1 MIDNTIND
9 DKTIVGDCMFDSKTE
24 LAKKYIEW
32 MRKKISLSLDGY
44 TPDWENKPQIRAS
57 IGAPASQDDDVT
69 CKPSIGL
76 ADWSPLHPKNASRIR
91 QELAKADLP
100 PPSSRE
106 ARKIP
111 DLKRENP
118 SFAAMLIKYVNER
131 FGGDAPKVYAAA
143 KISRKT
149 YSAIVGNELRPVS
162 KQTAIQLALAL
173 KLSRTEADAFLKAAG
188 FAFSSAIFEDIIVC
202 ACISASV
209 FDVDDVNSLLAEYGS
224 TPFAAQEG
232 TD

>member
-1 MIDNTIND
+1 
-9 DKTIVGDCMFDSKTE
+9 
-24 LAKKYIEW
+24 
-32 MRKKISLSLDGY
+32 MRRRITLSLDGY
-44 TPDWENKPQIRAS
+44 IPDWENKPQIRAS
-57 IGAPASQDDDVT
+57 IGIVDGP
-69 CKPSIGL
+69 L
-76 ADWSPLHPKNASRIR
+76 LHPKIVSRVR
-91 QELAKADLP
+91 QELDKTNLP

-111 DLKRENP
+111 DLKSENP
-118 SFAAMLIKYVNER
+118 SFAAMLVKYVNER

-188 FAFSSAIFEDIIVC
+188 FAFSPAILEDIIVC
-202 ACISASV
+202 ACIASGMYEI
-209 FDVDDVNSLLAEYGS
+209 DCVNGLLSEYGAKTFPSQADS
-224 TPFAAQEG
+224 TECLQRED
-232 TD
+232 T

>member
-1 MIDNTIND
+1 
-9 DKTIVGDCMFDSKTE
+9 
-24 LAKKYIEW
+24 
-32 MRKKISLSLDGY
+32 MRKNNTLSLYGY
-44 TPDWENKPQIRAS
+44 FDK
-57 IGAPASQDDDVT
+57 DDYG

-76 ADWSPLHPKNASRIR
+76 SDWSPLHPRNASRILK
-91 QELAKADLP
+91 ELDKANLP
-100 PPSSRE
+100 PPSSRD
-106 ARKIP
+106 AKKIP
-111 DLKRENP
+111 DLKSENP
-118 SFAAMLIKYVNER
+118 SFAAMLVKYVNER

-173 KLSRTEADAFLKAAG
+173 RLSRTEADSFIKAAG
-188 FAFSSAIFEDIIVC
+188 FAFSPAILEDIIVC

-224 TPFAAQEG
+224 TPFAMLG
-232 TD
+232 VVN

>member
-1 MIDNTIND
+1 MNADQLRIARSYID
-9 DKTIVGDCMFDSKTE
+9 
-24 LAKKYIEW
+24 W
-32 MRKKISLSLDGY
+32 MRKNNTLSLYGY
-44 TPDWENKPQIRAS
+44 FDK
-57 IGAPASQDDDVT
+57 DDYG

-91 QELAKADLP
+91 KELDKSNLP

-111 DLKRENP
+111 DLKSENP

-131 FGGDAPKVYAAA
+131 FGGDAPKVYTAA

-188 FAFSSAIFEDIIVC
+188 FAFSPAILEDIIVC
-202 ACISASV
+202 ACMASGIHEI
-209 FDVDDVNSLLAEYGS
+209 DDVNGLLSDYGAKAFPS
-224 TPFAAQEG
+224 Q
-232 TD
+232 TDRSECLQHGDI

>member
-1 MIDNTIND
+1 MNADQLRIARSYID
-9 DKTIVGDCMFDSKTE
+9 
-24 LAKKYIEW
+24 W
-32 MRKKISLSLDGY
+32 MRKNKTLSLYGY
-44 TPDWENKPQIRAS
+44 FDK
-57 IGAPASQDDDVT
+57 DDYG

-91 QELAKADLP
+91 EELDKANLP
-100 PPSSRE
+100 PPSSRD
-106 ARKIP
+106 AKKIP
-111 DLKRENP
+111 DLKSENP

-173 KLSRTEADAFLKAAG
+173 KLSRTEADALLKAAG
-188 FAFSSAIFEDIIVC
+188 FAFSPAILEDIIVC

-209 FDVDDVNSLLAEYGS
+209 FDINDVNAFLTSYGS
-224 TPFAAQEG
+224 VPFAMKEG
-232 TD
+232 AG

>member
-1 MIDNTIND
+1 MSSEQLANARSYID
-9 DKTIVGDCMFDSKTE
+9 
-24 LAKKYIEW
+24 W
-32 MRKKISLSLDGY
+32 MRKNNTLSLYGY
-44 TPDWENKPQIRAS
+44 FDK
-57 IGAPASQDDDVT
+57 DDYG

-91 QELAKADLP
+91 KEIDKSNLP

-106 ARKIP
+106 ARKLP
-111 DLKRENP
+111 DLKSDNP

-188 FAFSSAIFEDIIVC
+188 FSFSPAILEDIIVC
-202 ACISASV
+202 ACMASGIHEI
-209 FDVDDVNSLLAEYGS
+209 DDVNGLLSDYGAKAFPS
-224 TPFAAQEG
+224 Q
-232 TD
+232 TDRSECLQHGDI

>member
-1 MIDNTIND
+1 
-9 DKTIVGDCMFDSKTE
+9 
-24 LAKKYIEW
+24 
-32 MRKKISLSLDGY
+32 MRKNNTLSLYGY
-44 TPDWENKPQIRAS
+44 FDK
-57 IGAPASQDDDVT
+57 DDYG

-91 QELAKADLP
+91 EELDKANLP

-106 ARKIP
+106 ARKLP
-111 DLKRENP
+111 DLKSDNP

-173 KLSRTEADAFLKAAG
+173 RLSRTEADTFLKSAG
-188 FAFSSAIFEDIIVC
+188 FAFSPAMLEDIIIC
-202 ACISASV
+202 ACIASGMYEI
-209 FDVDDVNSLLAEYGS
+209 DGVNGLLSESGAKTFPSQADS
-224 TPFAAQEG
+224 TECLQRG
-232 TD
+232 DI

>member
-1 MIDNTIND
+1 MSSEQLANARSYID
-9 DKTIVGDCMFDSKTE
+9 
-24 LAKKYIEW
+24 W
-32 MRKKISLSLDGY
+32 MRKNNTLSLYGY
-44 TPDWENKPQIRAS
+44 FDK
-57 IGAPASQDDDVT
+57 GDYG

-76 ADWSPLHPKNASRIR
+76 ADWSPLHPKSASRIR
-91 QELAKADLP
+91 KELDTSKLP

-106 ARKIP
+106 ARKPP
-111 DLKRENP
+111 DLKSENP
-118 SFAAMLIKYVNER
+118 SFAAMLIKHVNER

-149 YSAIVGNELRPVS
+149 YSSIVGNELRPVS

-188 FAFSSAIFEDIIVC
+188 FAFSPAILDYIIVC
-202 ACISASV
+202 ACISANV
-209 FDVDDVNSLLAEYGS
+209 FEINDVNALLAEYGS
-224 TPFAAQEG
+224 TPFAVQEG

>member
-1 MIDNTIND
+1 MNADQLRKARSYID
-9 DKTIVGDCMFDSKTE
+9 
-24 LAKKYIEW
+24 W
-32 MRKKISLSLDGY
+32 MRKNSTLSLYGY
-44 TPDWENKPQIRAS
+44 FDK
-57 IGAPASQDDDVT
+57 DDYG

-91 QELAKADLP
+91 KELDKANLP

-111 DLKRENP
+111 DLKSENP
-118 SFAAMLIKYVNER
+118 SFAAMLVKYVNER

-173 KLSRTEADAFLKAAG
+173 KLSRTEADTFLKAAG
-188 FAFSSAIFEDIIVC
+188 FAFSTAILEDIIVC

-209 FDVDDVNSLLAEYGS
+209 FDIDDVNSLFMLYNAKPFPSQTDSGKCLQRGDILPLAKVNVGL
-224 TPFAAQEG
+224 QR
-232 TD
+232 

>member
-1 MIDNTIND
+1 MSSEQLANARSYID
-9 DKTIVGDCMFDSKTE
+9 
-24 LAKKYIEW
+24 W
-32 MRKKISLSLDGY
+32 MRKNNTLSLYGY
-44 TPDWENKPQIRAS
+44 FDK
-57 IGAPASQDDDVT
+57 DDYG

-76 ADWSPLHPKNASRIR
+76 ADWSPLHPKNASHIR
-91 QELAKADLP
+91 EELDKANLP

-106 ARKIP
+106 ARKLP
-111 DLKRENP
+111 DLKSDNP

-173 KLSRTEADAFLKAAG
+173 HLGQFEADAFLKAAG
-188 FAFSSAIFEDIIVC
+188 YAFSPAILEDIIVY
-202 ACISASV
+202 ACIASGIYEI
-209 FDVDDVNSLLAEYGS
+209 DDVNGLLSEYGTKAFPVQTDS
-224 TPFAAQEG
+224 TECLQHG
-232 TD
+232 DI

>member
-1 MIDNTIND
+1 MNADQLRIARSYID
-9 DKTIVGDCMFDSKTE
+9 
-24 LAKKYIEW
+24 W
-32 MRKKISLSLDGY
+32 MRKNSTLSLYGY
-44 TPDWENKPQIRAS
+44 FDK
-57 IGAPASQDDDVT
+57 DDYG

-91 QELAKADLP
+91 EELDKANLP
-100 PPSSRE
+100 PPSSRD
-106 ARKIP
+106 AKKIP
-111 DLKRENP
+111 DLKSENP

-173 KLSRTEADAFLKAAG
+173 KLSRTEADALLKAAG
-188 FAFSSAIFEDIIVC
+188 FAFSPAILEDIIVC

-209 FDVDDVNSLLAEYGS
+209 FDINDVNAFLTSYGS
-224 TPFAAQEG
+224 VPFAMKEG
-232 TD
+232 AG

>member
-1 MIDNTIND
+1 MNADQLRKARSYID
-9 DKTIVGDCMFDSKTE
+9 
-24 LAKKYIEW
+24 W
-32 MRKKISLSLDGY
+32 MRKNSTLSLYGY
-44 TPDWENKPQIRAS
+44 FDK
-57 IGAPASQDDDVT
+57 DDYG

-76 ADWSPLHPKNASRIR
+76 ADWSPQHPKNASRIR
-91 QELAKADLP
+91 KELDKANLP

-111 DLKRENP
+111 DLKSENP
-118 SFAAMLIKYVNER
+118 SFAAMLVTYVNER

-173 KLSRTEADAFLKAAG
+173 KLSRTEADTFIKAAG
-188 FAFSSAIFEDIIVC
+188 FAFSPAILEDIIVC
-202 ACISASV
+202 ACISANI
-209 FDVDDVNSLLAEYGS
+209 FEIDDVNSLLAEYGS

-232 TD
+232 TDRCLQQGDI

>member
-1 MIDNTIND
+1 MSSEQLANARSYID
-9 DKTIVGDCMFDSKTE
+9 
-24 LAKKYIEW
+24 W
-32 MRKKISLSLDGY
+32 MRKNNTLSLYGY
-44 TPDWENKPQIRAS
+44 FDK
-57 IGAPASQDDDVT
+57 DDYG

-91 QELAKADLP
+91 KEIDKSNLP

-106 ARKIP
+106 ARKLP
-111 DLKRENP
+111 DLKSDNP

-173 KLSRTEADAFLKAAG
+173 RLSRTEADAFLKVAG
-188 FAFSSAIFEDIIVC
+188 FAFSPAILEDIIVC
-202 ACISASV
+202 ACMASGIHEI
-209 FDVDDVNSLLAEYGS
+209 DDVNGLLSDYGAKAFPS
-224 TPFAAQEG
+224 Q
-232 TD
+232 TDRSECLQHGDI